1 VKRHEPSGDEVELRI
16 VEAGEQRAHIRRREH
31 LKVRRVVLGLATE
44 EKARAVLESVR
55 VRHRRHERP
64 AGT

>member
-1 VKRHEPSGDEVELRI
+1 VELRI
-16 VEAGEQRAHIRRREH
+16 VEAGEQRTHIRGREH
-31 LKVRRVVLGLATE
+31 LKVRRVVLGLAAE
-44 EKARAVLESVR
+44 EKTRAVLEPVG